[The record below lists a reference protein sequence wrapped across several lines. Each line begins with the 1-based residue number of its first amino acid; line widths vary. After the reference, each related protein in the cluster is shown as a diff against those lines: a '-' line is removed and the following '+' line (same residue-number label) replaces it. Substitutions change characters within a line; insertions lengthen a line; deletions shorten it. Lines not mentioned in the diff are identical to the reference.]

1 MKTAEEI
8 QERIDHIKTL
18 GKGLGINQKR
28 INELE
33 WVLNDKKAKKY
44 RYIQAQTEWPKEI
57 CSFDDIEA
65 EIKRIGIMN
74 SYEKMQART
83 IGRFV
88 LSKFTK
94 K

>member
-28 INELE
+28 ISELE

-44 RYIQAQTEWPKEI
+44 RYTQAQTEWPKDEKE
-57 CSFDDIEA
+57 SRFDAQGFCKECFFSVQSCTCD
-65 EIKRIGIMN
+65 
-74 SYEKMQART
+74 
-83 IGRFV
+83 
-88 LSKFTK
+88 
-94 K
+94 